1 MENID
6 NHNSGWRRLDATLD
20 DNIYPLYIR
29 NLRKLITDKF
39 GGLRYFSTNEQ
50 KFKIYNVRL
59 GVTKHIKGTGKE
71 NKKDNLIVAY
81 DLKAKHYRSFN
92 VAEIAYVK
100 YKNKFYTQDDIVRL
114 A

>member
-1 MENID
+1 MENIYP
-6 NHNSGWRRLDATLD
+6 
-20 DNIYPLYIR
+20 IYKR

-39 GGLRYFSTNEQ
+39 VGLRYFSNNEQ

>member
-1 MENID
+1 MENIYP
-6 NHNSGWRRLDATLD
+6 
-20 DNIYPLYIR
+20 IYKR

-39 GGLRYFSTNEQ
+39 VGLRYFSTNEQ

-59 GVTKHIKGTGKE
+59 GVKKHIKGTGKE
-71 NKKDNLIVAY
+71 NSKDNLITAY
-81 DLKAKHYRSFN
+81 DRHAKHYRTFN
-92 VAEIAYVK
+92 VALIAYVK